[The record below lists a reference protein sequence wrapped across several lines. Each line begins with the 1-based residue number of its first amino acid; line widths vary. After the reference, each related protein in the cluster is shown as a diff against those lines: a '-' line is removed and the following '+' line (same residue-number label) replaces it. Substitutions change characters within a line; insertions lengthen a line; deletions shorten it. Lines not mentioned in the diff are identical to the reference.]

1 LCQPTL
7 QTAVSIDASR
17 SNKIQIQIRRYVYP
31 LRNYHERGKWKLH
44 FSLIDKAAYIFSAA
58 PLMLH
63 AEPGKGFK
71 RYLRRG
77 ASSEQAR
84 YDLLLG
90 MARPE
95 KSILWKVASATAV
108 TVGDR

>member
-1 LCQPTL
+1 
-7 QTAVSIDASR
+7 
-17 SNKIQIQIRRYVYP
+17 
-31 LRNYHERGKWKLH
+31 
-44 FSLIDKAAYIFSAA
+44 
-58 PLMLH
+58 MLH